1 MNRHVLTQYGIR
13 DPTPVREPHDRPQP
27 ITLPTDHPC
36 NGCIVLRMDS
46 GVPYCFLPHC
56 NRNIFK
62 QTEVQNE

>member
-13 DPTPVREPHDRPQP
+13 DPTPVHEPHDRPQP

-56 NRNIFK
+56 NRDIFR
-62 QTEVQNE
+62 QSEVQNE